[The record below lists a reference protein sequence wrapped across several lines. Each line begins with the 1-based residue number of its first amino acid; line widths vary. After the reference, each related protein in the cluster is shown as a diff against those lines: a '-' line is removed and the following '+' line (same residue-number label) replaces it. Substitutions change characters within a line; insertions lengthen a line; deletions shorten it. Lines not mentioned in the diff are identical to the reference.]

1 MGNSFVPADSAEL
14 GITDK
19 ILTKIN
25 TQDSVSNVRQIHR
38 YTRLPKL
45 IPSQIQSTFMNDLQ
59 QISLSLKQARSQ
71 SLVIIDE
78 FGKGTN
84 ECGSWFPLNILNQVD
99 PSDRWHRSG
108 MRDPRTPLEP
118 R

>member
-1 MGNSFVPADSAEL
+1 MGSSFVPADSAEL

-25 TQDSVSNVRQIHR
+25 TQDSVSKVRQIHLSDG
-38 YTRLPKL
+38 LPKL

-59 QISLSLKQARSQ
+59 QISLTLKQVTSQ

-84 ECGSWFPLNILNQVD
+84 ECGSWY
-99 PSDRWHRSG
+99 S
-108 MRDPRTPLEP
+108 
-118 R
+118 